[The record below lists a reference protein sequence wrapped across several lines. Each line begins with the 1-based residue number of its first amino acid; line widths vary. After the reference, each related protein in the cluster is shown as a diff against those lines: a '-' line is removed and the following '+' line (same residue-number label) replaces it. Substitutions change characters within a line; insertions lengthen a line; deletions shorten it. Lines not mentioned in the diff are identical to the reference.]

1 MIALQQ
7 LSRPFSL
14 RDMADDLTKL
24 RKDWVSSVPIVL
36 VTLALLAGKIDVGR
50 LIPTGIE
57 LIAEIEL
64 RFIFLFVAG
73 VVWWFADRSAG
84 WRTPRRLALVLAAFV
99 SASILHAFVFY
110 QNAYTA
116 NYLLDFATLLIML
129 LILVACYR
137 SELHRRMAAVTILAL
152 ALGLCLLGFLGA
164 LDGDNSQIGWSPL
177 GTTISFVRIAFFG
190 ILAAS
195 YFMAVYRFG
204 HFWVGIALFVLGY
217 GAIASSMK
225 VAFVFL
231 AAWAF
236 GLVVVALST
245 QTLRSLAIV
254 FSAIVVLF
262 AGAGASLVIED
273 TRIFDRFRQAVGSYA
288 TLPAAPTREDVEEV
302 VAADP
307 AEQLDLEAP
316 ASEVFPGRVL
326 PWGCI
331 ALPDPSKLTVYDFVR
346 QGVDADDWECL
357 FIDRTARMAFA
368 IEAAQQFIQ
377 NPMLGAGFGSFFMWT
392 YEYDEFQ
399 YRYPHSV
406 PLEILAAGGLSL
418 FALFAILV
426 GLFLFASV
434 VDAQRRG
441 LGSAFPFMIGML
453 AASSVGGDF
462 YDMRY
467 FFFAALIFVSPIDGG
482 SETTSNETI
491 ERGERHPVGTVRP

>member
-1 MIALQQ
+1 MITTQQ
-7 LSRPFSL
+7 LSRTFSV
-14 RDMADDLTKL
+14 RDVADDLTRL
-24 RKDWVSSVPIVL
+24 RKDWVSCIPIVL

-57 LIAEIEL
+57 LVAEIEL
-64 RFIFLFVAG
+64 RFVFLFFAG
-73 VVWWFADRSAG
+73 VVWWFADRAPG
-84 WRTPRRLALVLAAFV
+84 PKTPGRLALVFAAFV

-110 QNAYTA
+110 QNAYTTK
-116 NYLLDFATLLIML
+116 YLLDFATLLIML

-137 SELHRRMAAVTILAL
+137 SELHRRMAAATILAV

-190 ILAAS
+190 ILAVS
-195 YFMAVYRFG
+195 YLMAVYRSG
-204 HFWVGIALFVLGY
+204 HFWFGVILFVLGY

-231 AAWAF
+231 GAWAF

-245 QTLRSLAIV
+245 QKLRSLAMV
-254 FSAIVVLF
+254 CSAIVVLF
-262 AGAGASLVIED
+262 AGAGASFVIED
-273 TRIFDRFRQAVGSYA
+273 TRVFDRFRQAVGSYT
-288 TLPAAPTREDVEEV
+288 TLPAPLTREEVEEV
-302 VAADP
+302 TPADP
-307 AEQLDLEAP
+307 AEQLDLEAL
-316 ASEVFPGRVL
+316 ASDVFPGRVL

-331 ALPDPSKLTVYDFVR
+331 ALPDPSRLTVYDFVR
-346 QGVDADDWECL
+346 QGVDADSWECV

-368 IEAAQQFIQ
+368 IEAVRQFIE
-377 NPMLGAGFGSFFMWT
+377 NPILGAGFGSFFMWT

-406 PLEILAAGGLSL
+406 PLEILAAGGLPL
-418 FALFAILV
+418 FALFAVLV
-426 GLFLFASV
+426 GLFLFTSI
-434 VDAQRRG
+434 VDAQRNG

-453 AASSVGGDF
+453 AAASVGGDF

-467 FFFAALIFVSPIDGG
+467 FFFAALIFISPIGG
-482 SETTSNETI
+482 SETTSKEAVN
-491 ERGERHPVGTVRP
+491 RVVRHPVETVRL